1 MRRMSQ
7 VARMRERP
15 ETRSGLEVGERVR
28 IPSARSRTGTRP
40 LIALSVEESD
50 RATLAQVLEQVGYET
65 ATAPDVVEAFACC
78 EWTRPDL
85 FVLDS
90 AFNGGNVLRS
100 LGICFGDIAPPVI
113 LLCDGTGR
121 PDQLA
126 ALYPSCHLLS
136 KPCNSVDLVRLATRL
151 LVRSVTA

>member
-1 MRRMSQ
+1 MRRISQ

-15 ETRSGLEVGERVR
+15 ETRSGLEIGERVR
-28 IPSARSRTGTRP
+28 VPSGRSRTGTRP

-65 ATAPDVVEAFACC
+65 ATAANVVEAFACC

-85 FVLDS
+85 FVLDF
-90 AFNGGNVLRS
+90 ALNGGDVLRS
-100 LGICFGDIAPPVI
+100 LRICFGDITPPVI

-126 ALYPSCHLLS
+126 AAYPSCHLLS
-136 KPCNSVDLVRLATRL
+136 KPCNSMDLVRLATRL